1 MAHSNHMIYQVAGIA
16 AVSLLTACSTQQQD
30 VNLQEVG
37 VSHELARFRK
47 EHFGQVRYN
56 LFFSIPESRQEPVR
70 GKAVIQLSLK
80 EKLPLIIDFRGDAS
94 QVASVLLNGGEV
106 PYEVKNEHIIIPG
119 VCFANK
125 FSGSKGE
132 QISTQRFCFP
142 E

>member
-1 MAHSNHMIYQVAGIA
+1 M
-16 AVSLLTACSTQQQD
+16 
-30 VNLQEVG
+30 
-37 VSHELARFRK
+37 ARFRK

-106 PYEVKNEHIIIPG
+106 PYEVKMNILSSRQNGASSERI
-119 VCFANK
+119 K
-125 FSGSKGE
+125 YL
-132 QISTQRFCFP
+132 
-142 E
+142 

>member
-70 GKAVIQLSLK
+70 GEAVRQLLRK
-80 EKLPLIIDFRGDAS
+80 
-94 QVASVLLNGGEV
+94 
-106 PYEVKNEHIIIPG
+106 
-119 VCFANK
+119 
-125 FSGSKGE
+125 
-132 QISTQRFCFP
+132 
-142 E
+142 